1 MTQIDPSSCQI
12 KLYRMSTPE
21 HVCPWGLKS
30 VKLLQDRGLN
40 FEDIPLQSRPE
51 IDDFKAKY
59 QVATT
64 PQIFFDT
71 ERIGGYEDLVDR
83 LQ

>member
-1 MTQIDPSSCQI
+1 MTQIDPRSCQI

-21 HVCPWGLKS
+21 HVCPWGLKA
-30 VKLLQDRGLN
+30 VKLFQDRDLN